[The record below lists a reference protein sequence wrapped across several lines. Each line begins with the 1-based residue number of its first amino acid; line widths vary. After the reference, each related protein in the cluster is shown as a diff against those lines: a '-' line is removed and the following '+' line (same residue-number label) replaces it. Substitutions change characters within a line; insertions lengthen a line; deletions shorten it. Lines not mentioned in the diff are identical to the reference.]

1 MAIKVLNSQVGLTR
15 QSSSVETAKLN
26 QDFGQDVFRGQM
38 AVAEGIASVE
48 EYQKQK
54 KILDRENKKDE
65 AVNGAMEELIQLE
78 SEMYDA
84 EGLYKDVATA
94 DKEEL
99 FIKKC
104 THDSNPNREKI
115 NRDVVGAV
123 KTIYTRKTKTNK
135 QCKKEFYATQ

>member
-94 DKEEL
+94 D
-99 FIKKC
+99 
-104 THDSNPNREKI
+104 
-115 NRDVVGAV
+115 
-123 KTIYTRKTKTNK
+123 
-135 QCKKEFYATQ
+135 